1 MKKVTEKNLR
11 VNDIIYKQENASEL
25 FEIEALQ
32 DGIGMMIS
40 ISSAIED
47 YKPIDS
53 SIFGNLNGENWVF
66 ATEQEIKNNR
76 KNEMITDNFKV
87 FIEALEALP
96 EDIKNN
102 EVNMKSVDEPVCG
115 TVGCFAGLVSIVANE
130 IPELKELYS
139 PDIPNY
145 DYVEWSNALNVF
157 LGCRFTNWAGRNK
170 VAWGNSEGRRMFSD
184 ITAFGKERWDVLN
197 HNDIIVFLRGV
208 YERWIEKIDYETGE
222 IL

>member
-53 SIFGNLNGENWVF
+53 SIFGNLNGENWLF
-66 ATEQEIKNNR
+66 ATGEEIVANR

-96 EDIKNN
+96 ENIRNN
-102 EVNMKSVDEPVCG
+102 EVDMKSVDEPVCG
-115 TVGCFAGLVSIVANE
+115 TPGCFAGLVSIVAND

-139 PDIPNY
+139 LDIHNY
-145 DYVEWSNALNVF
+145 DFVEWSNALNVF
-157 LGCRFTNWAGRNK
+157 LGCRFTNWAGRNRM
-170 VAWGNSEGRRMFSD
+170 VWGNSEGRRMFSD
-184 ITAFGKERWDVLN
+184 ITAFGKERWDVIN

-208 YERWIEKIDYETGE
+208 YDRWIDEVGE
-222 IL
+222 DSE

>member
-53 SIFGNLNGENWVF
+53 SIFGNLNGENWLF
-66 ATEQEIKNNR
+66 ATGEEIVANR

-96 EDIKNN
+96 ENIRNN
-102 EVNMKSVDEPVCG
+102 EVDMKSVDEPICG
-115 TVGCFAGLVSIVANE
+115 TVGCFAGLVSIVAKD
-130 IPELKELYS
+130 IPELEELYS
-139 PDIPNY
+139 LDIHNY
-145 DYVEWSNALNVF
+145 DFVEWSNALNVF
-157 LGCRFTNWAGRNK
+157 LGCRFTNWAGRNRM
-170 VAWGNSEGRRMFSD
+170 VWGNSEGRRMFSD

-208 YERWIEKIDYETGE
+208 YNRWAEYNPKIWGR
-222 IL
+222 